1 MSVVAQQASQWT
13 DRDVPR
19 HIAIVMDGNGRW
31 ARSRSLPRHVG
42 HRAGVKATKRIV
54 EACGKRG
61 VSVLTLFAFS
71 SENWSRPRQEVGMLM
86 SLFVEALQREI
97 DELHDN
103 EVRLIV
109 IGERS
114 SLSATLRT
122 QIQQAEELTCE
133 NSGLQLVIAV
143 GYGGRWDLVQAARCV
158 ASDVER
164 GMLSASAVDEAALSG
179 HLALAGLP
187 DPDLF
192 IRTGGEHRI
201 SNFLLWNL
209 AYTELLFSDTL
220 WPDFDDSNLDEAIRI
235 YASRQRR
242 FGQLEEQLG
251 ASPG

>member
-1 MSVVAQQASQWT
+1 
-13 DRDVPR
+13 
-19 HIAIVMDGNGRW
+19 
-31 ARSRSLPRHVG
+31 
-42 HRAGVKATKRIV
+42 
-54 EACGKRG
+54 
-61 VSVLTLFAFS
+61 
-71 SENWSRPRQEVGMLM
+71 MLM

-103 EVRLIV
+103 QVRLIV

-114 SLSATLRT
+114 SLSATLRA
-122 QIQQAEELTCE
+122 QIQQAEELTSE

>member
-1 MSVVAQQASQWT
+1 MSVVGQEAPQWT

-31 ARSRSLPRHVG
+31 ARGRSLPRHVG
-42 HRAGVKATKRIV
+42 HRAGVKAAKQVV
-54 EACGKRG
+54 EACAKRTI
-61 VSVLTLFAFS
+61 SVLTLFAFS

-86 SLFVEALQREI
+86 GLFVEALQREV

-103 EVRLIV
+103 QVRLRV
-109 IGERS
+109 IGERGT
-114 SLSATLRT
+114 LSATLQA
-122 QIQQAEELTCE
+122 QIRQAEELTYK
-133 NSGLQLVIAV
+133 NSGLQLVLAV
-143 GYGGRWDLVQAARCV
+143 GYGGRWDMVQAARSV
-158 ASDVER
+158 ATDVER
-164 GMLSASAVDEAALSG
+164 GMLSASRVDESLLSG
-179 HLALAGLP
+179 NLALAGLP

-220 WPDFDDSNLDEAIRI
+220 WPDFGDGDLDEALRI

-242 FGQLEEQLG
+242 FGQLEDQRG